1 MLARRLLCVRY
12 FQVNLAELYLRVV
25 FRYFLV
31 NNKFSA
37 FSGATGIIIFD

>member
-1 MLARRLLCVRY
+1 MFARRRLCVRY
-12 FQVNLAELYLRVV
+12 IQVNLAELYFLVV

-37 FSGATGIIIFD
+37 FSGATSINIFD